1 MPGVSAGPARAPTAA
16 GGLGRL
22 DEFKLNLLQLKNSD
36 IEDGAALARADLGP
50 FRQRNAFGS
59 RNRSI
64 SATFLALTGIARA
77 GFRNHHRLLA

>member
-1 MPGVSAGPARAPTAA
+1 
-16 GGLGRL
+16 
-22 DEFKLNLLQLKNSD
+22 LKNSD